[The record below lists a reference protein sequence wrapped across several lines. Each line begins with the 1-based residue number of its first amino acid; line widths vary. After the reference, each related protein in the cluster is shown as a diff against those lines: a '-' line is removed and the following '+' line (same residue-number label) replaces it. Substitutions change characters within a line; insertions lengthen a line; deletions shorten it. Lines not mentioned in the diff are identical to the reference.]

1 MTTRAQTNSLK
12 PKTLVVSRHPT
23 PVSSIIASEP
33 KTYKQAASSP
43 KWLCAMEAE
52 YQALRCNCTWTLV
65 PCPPT
70 ANVVGCKWVYHGSI
84 ERYKARLVAKGF
96 HQEEEEGV
104 DFHDTFSPVVK
115 PSTIRLVLSYAVT
128 KGWALKQL
136 DVNNAFL
143 NGFIDKSHPHFVCRL
158 SKALYGLK
166 QAPRAWFLKLKTFL
180 LSHGYTCC
188 YSDSSLFVRHTPS
201 STTYLLVYVDDIIIK
216 GSDPSY
222 ISSFTQSLDLEF
234 SLKDL
239 GNLSFFLG
247 IEVSRVRSGMHLS
260 QASYI

>member
-1 MTTRAQTNSLK
+1 MSQ
-12 PKTLVVSRHPT
+12 
-23 PVSSIIASEP
+23 
-33 KTYKQAASSP
+33 
-43 KWLCAMEAE
+43 
-52 YQALRCNCTWTLV
+52 
-65 PCPPT
+65 PP
-70 ANVVGCKWVYHGSI
+70 
-84 ERYKARLVAKGF
+84 
-96 HQEEEEGV
+96 
-104 DFHDTFSPVVK
+104 
-115 PSTIRLVLSYAVT
+115 
-128 KGWALKQL
+128 
-136 DVNNAFL
+136 
-143 NGFIDKSHPHFVCRL
+143 GFIDKSHPHCVCRL
-158 SKALYGLK
+158 LKALYGLK

-201 STTYLLVYVDDIIIK
+201 STTYLLVYVDDIIIT

-247 IEVSRVRSGMHLS
+247 IEVSRVGSGMHLS

>member
-1 MTTRAQTNSLK
+1 
-12 PKTLVVSRHPT
+12 
-23 PVSSIIASEP
+23 
-33 KTYKQAASSP
+33 
-43 KWLCAMEAE
+43 MEAE
-52 YQALRCNCTWTLV
+52 YQVLRRNCTWTHV
-65 PCPPT
+65 PCPPN
-70 ANVVGCKWVYHGSI
+70 ANVVDCKWVYRIKRRADGSI

-96 HQEEEEGV
+96 HQEEGV
-104 DFHDTFSPVVK
+104 DFHDTVSPVVK
-115 PSTIRLVLSYAVT
+115 PSTIKLVLSYAVT
-128 KGWALKQL
+128 KGWDLNQL

-143 NGFIDKSHPHFVCRL
+143 NGDLTEVVYMSQPPGFIDKSHPHFVCRS

-201 STTYLLVYVDDIIIK
+201 STTYLLVYVDDIIIT

-247 IEVSRVRSGMHLS
+247 IEVSRVGSGMHLS